1 MSSMNNQNP
10 KPDEKVC
17 YNCKYISWNIG
28 VGQGII
34 CGANY
39 GFRIPSRWHTCDKFE
54 SNRIKEK
61 NE

>member
-1 MSSMNNQNP
+1 MSNQNQNP

-17 YNCKYISWNIG
+17 YNCKNLASLIG
-28 VGQGII
+28 VGQGLI

-39 GFRIPSRWHTCDKFE
+39 GFRIPSRWHTCEKFE
-54 SNRIKEK
+54 SKRIINK